1 MDLDRDLDQR
11 HHVELWAF
19 AFLTFVV
26 GDSLTTVLG
35 LKRGAVESNPVGRGF
50 WAKRA
55 CSGWSSR

>member
-1 MDLDRDLDQR
+1 MDLDQR

-50 WAKRA
+50 SPALGDRQTEQ
-55 CSGWSSR
+55 